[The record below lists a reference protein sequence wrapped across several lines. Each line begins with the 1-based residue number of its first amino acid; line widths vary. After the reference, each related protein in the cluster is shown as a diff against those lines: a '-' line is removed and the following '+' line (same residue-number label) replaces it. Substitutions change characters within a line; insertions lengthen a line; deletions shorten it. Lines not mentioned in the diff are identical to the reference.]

1 MGEEKSK
8 AAVEKI
14 DESGVKQFDFG
25 TIVLTC
31 KCGRKQ
37 TLMEHVQYGIQFIV
51 ATNDQAGI
59 TLHCDECHSE
69 LRLSCEEG
77 VAPSEPVEPEVKVD
91 ESKVDEQTPRA
102 VIESIEIEENIPEL
116 IINENIPEEN
126 KEGKSL

>member
-1 MGEEKSK
+1 
-8 AAVEKI
+8 
-14 DESGVKQFDFG
+14 
-25 TIVLTC
+25 
-31 KCGRKQ
+31 
-37 TLMEHVQYGIQFIV
+37 
-51 ATNDQAGI
+51 
-59 TLHCDECHSE
+59 
-69 LRLSCEEG
+69 